1 MKCSEDVKARMIVA
15 STQEEGVAE
24 RENQSTE
31 QLMEFSQPRSPAVSS
46 DIQLSQLV

>member
-24 RENQSTE
+24 RENQH
-31 QLMEFSQPRSPAVSS
+31 RAADGV
-46 DIQLSQLV
+46 